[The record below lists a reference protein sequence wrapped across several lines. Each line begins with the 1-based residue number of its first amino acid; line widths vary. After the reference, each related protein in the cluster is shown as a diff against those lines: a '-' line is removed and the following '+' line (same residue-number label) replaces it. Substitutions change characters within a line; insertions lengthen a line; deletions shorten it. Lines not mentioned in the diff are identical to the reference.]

1 MVVREGS
8 LSAAARA
15 LGVAQPTLGRHVD
28 ALEAALGMRLFQR
41 SLDGLVPTDAA
52 LRLAPAAEAMA
63 AAAEAALRAVSAAPE
78 QESGSVRITASEV
91 VGGEVLPAILADLRE
106 RHPRIVIELVLTN
119 RNEDLLRGAADI
131 AVRMMRPTQEALV
144 ARRVGRI
151 DIGLYAHRL
160 YLKRHGTPRSLA
172 DAPRH
177 SLVGF
182 DRDPIA
188 ARLLERWGVPLT
200 RDAFG
205 LRTDNDLAQLNA
217 VRAGAGIGAMQV
229 GLARRDRNLVAV
241 LQKELTLPLEMWLVM
256 HRDLRTSRRM
266 GLVFDHLAL
275 QLEAYASSSRR

>member
-78 QESGSVRITASEV
+78 QESGTVRITASEV